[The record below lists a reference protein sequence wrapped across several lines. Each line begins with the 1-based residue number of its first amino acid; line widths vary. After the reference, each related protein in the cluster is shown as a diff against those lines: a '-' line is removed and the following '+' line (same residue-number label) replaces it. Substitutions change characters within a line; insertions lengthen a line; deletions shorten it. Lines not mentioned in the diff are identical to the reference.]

1 MAESVV
7 QSLRWTVSDLELF
20 PEDGKL
26 REIVDGELFVLT
38 QPHLSHQFSSA
49 KVIYRLV
56 SWNEEHRL
64 GEVAV
69 APGVIFSPE
78 DAVAPDVIWIS
89 HRRLAEAQDASGHL
103 RLAPEL
109 VVEVLSPGAMNR
121 RRDREAKLKL
131 YSQRG
136 VREYWIVDW
145 RSQQVEVYRRE
156 GIALVLAGTLFADDT
171 LNSDL
176 LPGFRGQV
184 RDLFTNLASLPSEP
198 ALEE

>member
-1 MAESVV
+1 VAETVV
-7 QSLRWTVSDLELF
+7 QSVRWTATDLELF

-26 REIVDGELFVLT
+26 REIVDGELFVST
-38 QPHLSHQFSSA
+38 QPHLGHQFSCA

-69 APGVIFSPE
+69 APGVMFSPE

-109 VVEVLSPGAMNR
+109 VVEVLSPGATNH
-121 RRDREAKLKL
+121 RRDREVKLKL

-145 RSQQVEVYRRE
+145 RSQLVEVYRRE
-156 GIALVLAGTLFADDT
+156 GIALVLAGTFFADDT
-171 LNSDL
+171 LDSAL
-176 LPGFRGQV
+176 LPGFRVLV
-184 RDLFTNLASLPSEP
+184 RDLFANLASLPSEP
-198 ALEE
+198 AAEE